1 MAEAEDFA
9 AFLGEGTEGF
19 LFEARGLSEEDLQT
33 KFKSYQSNFKEGK
46 VKEFFGDSGF
56 TKISRE
62 DGQIKFENS
71 ENPPKSFTEKNF
83 RDAFEGS
90 FDPVEPPDMR
100 TFLDKLTG
108 DNSFTDSPE
117 FEKFETAQNNLFKE
131 KPFVKQLDA
140 LEKAAQDTKN
150 TPIPKDAAEMEKTMA
165 DKGWTFKDY
174 AGTFGTWLEVALV
187 AGGLDY
193 LYTTIEKHKNA
204 MNGCWLINT
213 KDGSKTKVD
222 VLTCNKDCTG
232 SPADGYKIAPYCEDW
247 LGPPN
252 LSPSGGTSGSGGNVA
267 PNCTVDS
274 FVPAFQT
281 SYLGLKVPLTNYKLE
296 NPWPGVYSS
305 TGKVQCA
312 YTPKTSV
319 TCVDPAKACPDKS
332 SSCSSMCDSSLFP
345 LRPGYILKCVDVDF
359 WGALGDLNPASV
371 SGISSALSSIVKW
384 LLYGL
389 LIIGVLILAYF
400 IITKGIP
407 WIFKEINEKDGAED

>member
-1 MAEAEDFA
+1 MAEAEEFA
-9 AFLGEGTEGF
+9 EFLGEGEEGF
-19 LFEARGLSEEDLQT
+19 CYEARGLSDEQLQK
-33 KFKSYQSNFKEGK
+33 KFNQYKFSFNFKEEK
-46 VKEFFGDSGF
+46 VQEFFGESGF
-56 TKISRE
+56 NNISRE
-62 DGQIKFENS
+62 NGQIKFENNDS
-71 ENPPKSFTEKNF
+71 PPKSFTEKDF
-83 RDAFEGS
+83 KDAFEGS
-90 FDPVEPPDMR
+90 FEPVKPPDMR

-108 DNSFTDSPE
+108 DDSFTDSPE
-117 FEKFETAQNNLFKE
+117 FEKFENSQNDLFKE

-150 TPIPKDAAEMEKTMA
+150 TPTPKDAAEMEKTMA

-174 AGTFGTWLEVALV
+174 AGTFGTWLEIALV

-193 LYTTIEKHKNA
+193 LYKAIEKHKNA

-232 SPADGYKIAPYCEDW
+232 YTADGYKLAPYCSDW
-247 LGPPN
+247 LG
-252 LSPSGGTSGSGGNVA
+252 SGPGGASGSGGNNT
-267 PNCTVDS
+267 PNCTLDS

-281 SYLGLKVPLTNYKLE
+281 SYLGLKVPLSSYKSN

-305 TGKVQCA
+305 TDKVQCA
-312 YTPKTSV
+312 YTPNTSV
-319 TCVDPAKACPDKS
+319 NCVDPAKACPDKT

-371 SGISSALSSIVKW
+371 SGISNALSSIVKW

-389 LIIGVLILAYF
+389 LIIGVFILAYF
-400 IITKGIP
+400 IITKGVP
-407 WIFKEINEKDGAED
+407 WIFKEINEKNGADV

>member
-1 MAEAEDFA
+1 MADAEDFA
-9 AFLGEGTEGF
+9 EFLGEDDKGF
-19 LFEARGLSEEDLQT
+19 LFEAQGLSDQQLKE

-46 VKEFFGDSGF
+46 VKDFFGESGF
-56 TKISRE
+56 TTISRE
-62 DGQIKFENS
+62 NGQIKFENS
-71 ENPPKSFTEKNF
+71 DSPPKSFTEKDF

-90 FDPVEPPDMR
+90 FEPVKPPDMR

-108 DNSFTDSPE
+108 DDSFTESPE
-117 FEKFETAQNNLFKE
+117 FEKFETAQNNLFKN
-131 KPFVKQLDA
+131 KPLVNKLDT
-140 LEKAAQDTKN
+140 LEKVAQDTKN

-174 AGTFGTWLEVALV
+174 AGTFGTWLEIALV

-232 SPADGYKIAPYCEDW
+232 STADGYEIAPYCEDW
-247 LGPPN
+247 LG
-252 LSPSGGTSGSGGNVA
+252 SGSGGASGIGNNNA
-267 PNCTVDS
+267 TNCTLDS
-274 FVPAFQT
+274 FVPALKT
-281 SYLGLKVPLTNYKLE
+281 SYLGLGVPVNNYSKT

-305 TGKVQCA
+305 GQCA

-319 TCVDPAKACPDKS
+319 TCVDPAKACPNNT
-332 SSCSSMCDSSLFP
+332 SSCSSMCDSLLFP

-359 WGALGDLNPASV
+359 WGALGDLNPTSV
-371 SGISSALSSIVKW
+371 SGISSVLSSIVKW

-407 WIFKEINEKDGAED
+407 WIFKEINEKDGAEA